1 MRKKLRTTVFYGCQK
16 GYVNSFTIRKELRT
30 LLHVRPSSAT
40 LTGLPP
46 LAGNKKMQKT
56 TFHREAGGRKDVKEA
71 ESLLHTF
78 LSTRESF
85 AQTQTKN
92 FYLFSVERGVV
103 LLREKLCL
111 PSMEKE
117 IERSFLVGEVFFF
130 EFAFFLADR
139 SIDEI

>member
-1 MRKKLRTTVFYGCQK
+1 MDVRQTGYINSFSVRKKLRTTVFYCCQK
-16 GYVNSFTIRKELRT
+16 GCDNSLMIRKELRT

-46 LAGNKKMQKT
+46 LAGNKKMQRT
-56 TFHREAGGRKDVKEA
+56 TFQREAGGRKDVKEA

-92 FYLFSVERGVV
+92 FYLFSIERGVV

-111 PSMEKE
+111 PSGK
-117 IERSFLVGEVFFF
+117 RK
-130 EFAFFLADR
+130 
-139 SIDEI
+139 

>member
-1 MRKKLRTTVFYGCQK
+1 MDVRKET
-16 GYVNSFTIRKELRT
+16 VNSFTIRKELRT

-46 LAGNKKMQKT
+46 LSGNKKMQKT

-85 AQTQTKN
+85 VQTQTKN
-92 FYLFSVERGVV
+92 FYLFSIERGVV

-111 PSMEKE
+111 PSRKRK
-117 IERSFLVGEVFFF
+117 IEREVFSWERCF
-130 EFAFFLADR
+130 
-139 SIDEI
+139 SSS